1 MLLIKFIHQKNYFR
15 QTEIKLKKYRTKTTF
30 YFLLIVWLI
39 LAFLFESSDL
49 FLSNILYNPESSWAK
64 FFEMYGEI
72 PGLIVSL
79 IGIYIYFS
87 SSKLSYNVKRIIA
100 YFFLMLISTA
110 GVIYLNFLLTHYA
123 FNIQYKSLNE
133 IILLIAGSA
142 LINLTTLLYVKSKL
156 QFSNKQ
162 FFFSRILIRMLVFGY
177 LLTNLPLKF
186 LWGRIRFRDFNGDF
200 SNFSAWYIPNGFNG
214 SNSFPSG
221 HAAMGWILI
230 SLFVLLSEKSIF
242 KRTAIKTII
251 FSYALIVCV
260 SRIVIGA
267 NFASDVLFGSM
278 FMISAYVLSKH
289 FLYKEQ
295 LRKK

>member
-1 MLLIKFIHQKNYFR
+1 M
-15 QTEIKLKKYRTKTTF
+15 KKYQTKTTI
-30 YFLLIVWLI
+30 YFLFVVWLI

-49 FLSNILYNPESSWAK
+49 FVSNIFFNPSSNWAK
-64 FFEMYGEI
+64 FLEMYGEI

-87 SSKLSYNVKRIIA
+87 SNKLSSNSKRIAA

-110 GVIYLNFLLTHYA
+110 GLIYLNFLITNYA
-123 FNIQYKSLNE
+123 FNVQYKSLYE

-156 QFSNKQ
+156 RFSNKQ
-162 FFFSRILIRMLVFGY
+162 FFFSRILVRMLVFGY

-214 SNSFPSG
+214 NDSFPSG

-230 SLFVLLSEKSIF
+230 SLFILLSDKPIF
-242 KRTAIKTII
+242 RRTAIKTII
-251 FSYALIVCV
+251 ISYALILCI
-260 SRIVIGA
+260 SRIVVGA
-267 NFASDVLFGSM
+267 HFASDVLFGSM
-278 FMISAYVLSKH
+278 FMISAYVISKH
-289 FLYKEQ
+289 FLFEEQ

>member
-1 MLLIKFIHQKNYFR
+1 M
-15 QTEIKLKKYRTKTTF
+15 KKYQTKTTI
-30 YFLLIVWLI
+30 YLLFVVWLI

-49 FLSNILYNPESSWAK
+49 FLSNIFFNPSSNWAK
-64 FFEMYGEI
+64 FLEMYGEI

-87 SSKLSYNVKRIIA
+87 SNKLSSNSKRIAA

-110 GVIYLNFLLTHYA
+110 GLIYLNFLITNYA
-123 FNIQYKSLNE
+123 FNVQYKSLYE

-156 QFSNKQ
+156 RFSNKQ
-162 FFFSRILIRMLVFGY
+162 FFFSRILVRMLVFGY

-214 SNSFPSG
+214 NDSFPSG

-230 SLFVLLSEKSIF
+230 SIFILLSDKPIF
-242 KRTAIKTII
+242 RRTAIKTII
-251 FSYALIVCV
+251 ISYALILCI
-260 SRIVIGA
+260 SRIVVGA
-267 NFASDVLFGSM
+267 HFASDVLFGSM
-278 FMISAYVLSKH
+278 FMISAYVISKH
-289 FLYKEQ
+289 FLFEEQ

>member
-1 MLLIKFIHQKNYFR
+1 
-15 QTEIKLKKYRTKTTF
+15 
-30 YFLLIVWLI
+30 
-39 LAFLFESSDL
+39 
-49 FLSNILYNPESSWAK
+49 
-64 FFEMYGEI
+64 MYGEI

-87 SSKLSYNVKRIIA
+87 SNKLSSNSKRIAA

-110 GVIYLNFLLTHYA
+110 GLIYLNFLITNYA
-123 FNIQYKSLNE
+123 FNVQYKSLYE

-142 LINLTTLLYVKSKL
+142 LINLTTLLHVKSKL
-156 QFSNKQ
+156 RFSNKQ
-162 FFFSRILIRMLVFGY
+162 FFFSRILVRMLVFGY

-214 SNSFPSG
+214 NDSFPSG

-230 SLFVLLSEKSIF
+230 SIFILLSDKPIF
-242 KRTAIKTII
+242 RRTAIKTII
-251 FSYALIVCV
+251 ISYALILCI
-260 SRIVIGA
+260 SRIVVGA
-267 NFASDVLFGSM
+267 HFASDVLFGSM
-278 FMISAYVLSKH
+278 FMISAYVISKH
-289 FLYKEQ
+289 FLFEKQ

>member
-1 MLLIKFIHQKNYFR
+1 M
-15 QTEIKLKKYRTKTTF
+15 KKYQTKTTL
-30 YFLLIVWLI
+30 YFLFVVWLI

-49 FLSNILYNPESSWAK
+49 FLSSILYNPESGWAK

-87 SSKLSYNVKRIIA
+87 SNKLSSNSKRIAA
-100 YFFLMLISTA
+100 YFFLMLISTI
-110 GVIYLNFLLTHYA
+110 GLIYLNFLITYYA
-123 FNIQYKSLNE
+123 FKVQYKSLNE
-133 IILLIAGSA
+133 IILLIAGSS
-142 LINLTTLLYVKSKL
+142 LVNLTTLLYVKSKL
-156 QFSNKQ
+156 VFSNKQ

-177 LLTNLPLKF
+177 LLTTLPLKF

-214 SNSFPSG
+214 NDSFPSG
-221 HAAMGWILI
+221 HAAMSWILI
-230 SLFVLLSEKSIF
+230 SLFVLLSDKSIF

-251 FSYALIVCV
+251 FSYALIICI

-267 NFASDVLFGSM
+267 HFASDVLFGSM
-278 FMISAYVLSKH
+278 FIISAYVVSKH
-289 FLYKEQ
+289 FLYEEQ

>member
-1 MLLIKFIHQKNYFR
+1 M
-15 QTEIKLKKYRTKTTF
+15 KKYQTKTTI
-30 YFLLIVWLI
+30 YFLFVVWLI
-39 LAFLFESSDL
+39 LAFLFESGDL
-49 FLSNILYNPESSWAK
+49 FLSNILFNPTNSWAK
-64 FFEMYGEI
+64 FLEMYGEI

-87 SSKLSYNVKRIIA
+87 SNKLSSNSKRIAA

-110 GVIYLNFLLTHYA
+110 GLIYLNFLITNYA
-123 FNIQYKSLNE
+123 FNVQYKSLFE
-133 IILLIAGSA
+133 IILLIAGST

-156 QFSNKQ
+156 RFTNKQ

-214 SNSFPSG
+214 NDSFPSG

-230 SLFVLLSEKSIF
+230 SIFILFSDNPIF
-242 KRTAIKTII
+242 RRTAIKSII
-251 FSYALIVCV
+251 ISYAFILCI
-260 SRIVIGA
+260 SRIVAGA
-267 NFASDVLFGSM
+267 HFASDVLFGSM
-278 FMISAYVLSKH
+278 FMISAYVISKH
-289 FLYKEQ
+289 FLFEEQ

>member
-1 MLLIKFIHQKNYFR
+1 MFV
-15 QTEIKLKKYRTKTTF
+15 
-30 YFLLIVWLI
+30 VWLI

-49 FLSNILYNPESSWAK
+49 FLSNILYNPASGWAK
-64 FFEMYGEI
+64 FLERYGEI

-87 SSKLSYNVKRIIA
+87 SNKLSSNSKRIVT

-110 GVIYLNFLLTHYA
+110 ELIYLNFLITYYA
-123 FNIQYKSLNE
+123 FNVQYKSLNE

-142 LINLTTLLYVKSKL
+142 LINLITLLYVKSKL
-156 QFSNKQ
+156 LFSNKQ
-162 FFFSRILIRMLVFGY
+162 FFFSRILLRMLVFGF

-214 SNSFPSG
+214 NDSFPSG

-230 SLFVLLSEKSIF
+230 SLFVLLSDKSIF
-242 KRTAIKTII
+242 NRTAIKTII
-251 FSYALIVCV
+251 FSYAFIVCV

-267 NFASDVLFGSM
+267 HFASDVLFGSM
-278 FMISAYVLSKH
+278 FMISAYVVSKH
-289 FLYKEQ
+289 FLYEEQ
-295 LRKK
+295 LRNK

>member
-1 MLLIKFIHQKNYFR
+1 M
-15 QTEIKLKKYRTKTTF
+15 KKYQTKTTI
-30 YFLLIVWLI
+30 YFLFVVWLI

-49 FLSNILYNPESSWAK
+49 FLSNILYNPASGWAK
-64 FFEMYGEI
+64 FLERYGEI

-87 SSKLSYNVKRIIA
+87 SNKLSSNSKRILA

-110 GVIYLNFLLTHYA
+110 GLIYLNFLITHYA
-123 FNIQYKSLNE
+123 FNVQYKSLNE

-142 LINLTTLLYVKSKL
+142 LVNLLTLLYVKSKL
-156 QFSNKQ
+156 LFSNKQ
-162 FFFSRILIRMLVFGY
+162 FFFSRILLRMLVFGF

-214 SNSFPSG
+214 NDSFPSG
-221 HAAMGWILI
+221 HAAMVWILI
-230 SLFVLLSEKSIF
+230 SLFVLFTDKSIF
-242 KRTAIKTII
+242 NRTAIKTII
-251 FSYALIVCV
+251 FSYAFIVCV

-267 NFASDVLFGSM
+267 HFASDILFGSM
-278 FMISAYVLSKH
+278 FMISAYVVSKH
-289 FLYKEQ
+289 FLYEEQ

>member
-1 MLLIKFIHQKNYFR
+1 
-15 QTEIKLKKYRTKTTF
+15 
-30 YFLLIVWLI
+30 
-39 LAFLFESSDL
+39 
-49 FLSNILYNPESSWAK
+49 
-64 FFEMYGEI
+64 MYGEI

-87 SSKLSYNVKRIIA
+87 SNKLSSNSKRIAA

-110 GVIYLNFLLTHYA
+110 GLIYLNFLITNYA
-123 FNIQYKSLNE
+123 FNVQYKSLYE

-156 QFSNKQ
+156 RFSNKQ
-162 FFFSRILIRMLVFGY
+162 FFFSRILVRMLVFGY
-177 LLTNLPLKF
+177 LLTNLPLKL

-214 SNSFPSG
+214 NDSFPSG

-230 SLFVLLSEKSIF
+230 SIFILLSDKPIF
-242 KRTAIKTII
+242 RRTAIKII
-251 FSYALIVCV
+251 IISYALILCI
-260 SRIVIGA
+260 SRIVAGA
-267 NFASDVLFGSM
+267 HFASDVLFGSM
-278 FMISAYVLSKH
+278 FMISAYVISKH
-289 FLYKEQ
+289 FLFEEQ